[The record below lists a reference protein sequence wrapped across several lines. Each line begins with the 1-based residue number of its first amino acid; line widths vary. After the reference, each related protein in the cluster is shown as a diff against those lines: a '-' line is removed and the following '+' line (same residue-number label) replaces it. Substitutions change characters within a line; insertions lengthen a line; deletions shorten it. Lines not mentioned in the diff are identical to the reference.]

1 MNEQSETPP
10 ASETRNGRLT
20 GHALVDARSLAMGE
34 LIARRLRERP
44 ELLDTARGILSRWQ
58 RICAANVQA
67 TLAEWQTILDAG
79 LEETISTLTGKEE
92 RHVRLRQS
100 APFAGEQIISRG
112 ERQALWKAFAP

>member
-1 MNEQSETPP
+1 MNDQFKPP
-10 ASETRNGRLT
+10 RALGT
-20 GHALVDARSLAMGE
+20 GSGAPREHALIDARSLAMGE

-44 ELLDTARGILSRWQ
+44 ALLETARGILSRWQ
-58 RICAANVQA
+58 GICAANVQA

-79 LEETISTLTGKEE
+79 LEETIATLTGKEE

-112 ERQALWKAFAP
+112 ERRALWKAFAP